1 MSRRKF
7 VLSFEFVWLMFWAS
21 VFLMLLSGLGK
32 AFVWETADI
41 FFILAPVFF
50 FPVWVILLYEIA
62 VMRSNTRLFWLVVM
76 LLVPPFA
83 ALAYLL
89 QRERLIRLPFLK

>member
-32 AFVWETADI
+32 AFVWETSDI
-41 FFILAPVFF
+41 FLILAPVFF
-50 FPVWVILLYEIA
+50 FPVWVILLHEIA
-62 VMRSNTRLFWLVVM
+62 VMRSNNRIFWLVVM
-76 LLVPPFA
+76 LITPPLA